1 MRRAPEAAT
10 YKGEYSNSS
19 LRSSLAL
26 DSCVKHPKHSHIF
39 AAYSYYNV
47 ATTVDL
53 KLLMKDCLTMSREE
67 GCDVFNALNVMDN
80 DEFLHDLRFGMGDGN
95 LNYYLFNWKCADV
108 NPEEI
113 GLVLL

>member
-1 MRRAPEAAT
+1 
-10 YKGEYSNSS
+10 
-19 LRSSLAL
+19 
-26 DSCVKHPKHSHIF
+26 
-39 AAYSYYNV
+39 
-47 ATTVDL
+47 
-53 KLLMKDCLTMSREE
+53 MSREE